1 MDRRR
6 QPRVRTE
13 GEIKVR
19 ILAGGKLVEG
29 HLVDLN
35 NAGAFIATDLAL
47 QKGEKKVHLELDIP
61 GGPATPPL
69 QAVVARCSGEI
80 KGHHKVIPAG
90 LGLVFVGQDQSE
102 KELIQKIVMMTLA
115 IDLLGYGARK
125 NPIQGP
131 ADTRNVEEPA
141 YKSGPHHTFSS

>member
-13 GEIKVR
+13 GEIRVR
-19 ILAGGKLVEG
+19 ILTGGKLVDG

-35 NAGAFIATDLAL
+35 NAGAFVATDLVL
-47 QKGEKKVHLELDIP
+47 QKGEQIHLELEIP
-61 GGPATPPL
+61 GDATTQPL

-80 KGHHKVIPAG
+80 TGHHKVIPAG
-90 LGLVFVGQDQSE
+90 LGLVFVGQDQLE

-115 IDLLGYGARK
+115 VDLLGYGAR
-125 NPIQGP
+125 NSLQGP

-141 YKSGPHHTFSS
+141 YKPGPHHTFSS

>member
-13 GEIKVR
+13 GEITVR
-19 ILAGGKLVEG
+19 ILTGGKLVDG
-29 HLVDLN
+29 QLVDLN
-35 NAGAFIATDLAL
+35 NAGAFVATDLVL
-47 QKGEKKVHLELDIP
+47 QKGEKIHL
-61 GGPATPPL
+61 
-69 QAVVARCSGEI
+69 ARCSGEI

-115 IDLLGYGARK
+115 VDLLGYGARK
-125 NPIQGP
+125 AQLPGP

-141 YKSGPHHTFSS
+141 YKPGPHHTFSS

>member
-19 ILAGGKLVEG
+19 ILSGGKLVDG

-35 NAGAFIATDLAL
+35 NAGAFVATELVL
-47 QKGEKKVHLELDIP
+47 QKGEKIHLELDIP
-61 GGPATPPL
+61 GDATTQPL

-90 LGLVFVGQDQSE
+90 IGIVFVGQDQSE

-115 IDLLGYGARK
+115 VDLLGYGARK
-125 NPIQGP
+125 NDLQGP

-141 YKSGPHHTFSS
+141 YKPGPHQTHSG